1 MTHSGYSLV
10 MRRKGSALLAL
21 VALLAVLAL
30 PGCGGGDES
39 PSPGS
44 DEQTTTEQRDYG
56 Y

>member
-1 MTHSGYSLV
+1 
-10 MRRKGSALLAL
+10 MRLTATVLAL

-39 PSPGS
+39 PSPGRN
-44 DEQTTTEQRDYG
+44 EPTTTEQGVYG

>member
-1 MTHSGYSLV
+1 M
-10 MRRKGSALLAL
+10 ALI
-21 VALLAVLAL
+21 AVFAL

-39 PSPGS
+39 PSPSG